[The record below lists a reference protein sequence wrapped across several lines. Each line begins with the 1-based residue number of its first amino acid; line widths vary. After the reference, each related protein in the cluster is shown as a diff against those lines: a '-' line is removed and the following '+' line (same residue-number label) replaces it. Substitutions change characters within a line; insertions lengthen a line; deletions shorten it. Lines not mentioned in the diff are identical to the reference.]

1 MAKKV
6 TGMIKLQL
14 PAGKAT
20 PAPPVGPALGQHG
33 VNIMGFCKE
42 FNAKTAN
49 QAGLIIPVVITV
61 YQDRSFSFILKT
73 PPAAVLIKKELGLE
87 SGSGVPNRTKVGT
100 LTKDQVRKIA
110 ELKMP
115 DLNAAS
121 IETAMSMI
129 EGTKKYGCYYSRV
142 ILIFLKKWE
151 VKTAKTTKEAL
162 QWERNMLKVQN

>member
-6 TGMIKLQL
+6 TAMVKLQV

-20 PAPPVGPALGQHG
+20 PAPPIGPALGQHG

-42 FNAKTAN
+42 FNERTAK

-61 YQDRSFSFILKT
+61 YQDRSFTFILKT
-73 PPAAVLIKKELGLE
+73 PPASVLIKKAVGIE
-87 SGSGVPNRTKVGT
+87 SGSGVPNKTKVG
-100 LTKDQVRKIA
+100 KINKAKIREIA

-121 IETAMSMI
+121 IETAMSMVA
-129 EGTKKYGCYYSRV
+129 GTARSMGIV
-142 ILIFLKKWE
+142 VE
-151 VKTAKTTKEAL
+151 E
-162 QWERNMLKVQN
+162 

>member
-1 MAKKV
+1 
-6 TGMIKLQL
+6 MIKLQL
-14 PAGKAT
+14 AAGKAT

-87 SGSGVPNRTKVGT
+87 SGSGVPNRTKVGK
-100 LTKDQVRKIA
+100 LTKEQVRKIA

-115 DLNAAS
+115 DLNAATV
-121 IETAMSMI
+121 EAAMSMI
-129 EGTKKYGCYYSRV
+129 AGTARSMGV
-142 ILIFLKKWE
+142 TVE
-151 VKTAKTTKEAL
+151 E
-162 QWERNMLKVQN
+162 